1 MTNLFYHNLTAG
13 WRNILKYKVQ
23 NTVSVLCLSVG
34 IILFAVT
41 FYACNIF
48 WQNYGKRS
56 FDETYIE
63 LYSYNSKDGSEAAPY
78 TTAFADSIQQLSCV
92 KSVLYRQHMIGA
104 EIEWRTS
111 DGKLIKDTES
121 IYLISADWLREN
133 NFYST
138 ITGKKVGTLKPGT
151 VVMSENNLRER
162 GFSKDNII
170 GSLMINTQYGKVS
183 DVVISDTYIGDFG
196 GIFVVNSNKVSETL
210 TFPFPGFAVRLN
222 EGATFDDL
230 RKEVKT
236 IRPDETID
244 EIVKFPYRQLF
255 VIGLI
260 LLLGSTVL
268 MIGLSGYLKMQLQLF
283 ALRSREMALRRC
295 NGAHPRQLFWLYC
308 TEILLMALIT
318 AAVTAL
324 VAIGLQ
330 DFLMPILQKLGV
342 TRWLYINL
350 NVIYGDIA
358 VILLATFLVAIGI
371 SWLSL
376 RRMLSKP
383 LSQTVGRSF
392 AHKSAFTKT
401 MQVAQFSIAAIFMGV
416 ATLVYGTLMYEYDD
430 YGLKE
435 GSRTLKHLVAPV
447 PMLSQMYLPVMEDIL
462 QLPAVDKAACY
473 VRTGYLSQVKCPE
486 EYHVRLTG
494 FHVEDSVEMLGYS
507 SYVTN
512 PEIFSIW
519 DCKVDAEY
527 DVDAGRDSNLNRQPV
542 PIFAH
547 PDEAEKMVER
557 LGIKVTIPTET
568 VLMPD
573 SAELVHIGF
582 APRVPSELLL
592 HNFISYYVVTDSIN
606 KAEDDC
612 EYIIKPKDDDIRQ
625 LRKEIQ
631 EVQKKYF
638 QDVPGLDLC
647 TTAFDRWGKQYLI
660 YETVLQLC
668 TLLVIVALLCVILTV
683 YSSVSLET
691 RGRQKEIAIRKV
703 NGAKVKDIIRLLSRY
718 YVRTL
723 AIAFCIAILFLIAFT
738 AVVSVMVGSV
748 PDSDFFLG
756 AGAMTIVSI
765 LVITLVTALTVG
777 QKIYKVAKTN
787 AAEYLS
793 TN

>member
-34 IILFAVT
+34 IILFAIT

-48 WQNYGKRS
+48 WQHYGKRS
-56 FDETYIE
+56 FDKEYIE

-78 TTAFADSIQQLSCV
+78 TTAFADSVQHLPCV
-92 KSVLYRQHMIGA
+92 KSVMYKQYLIGA
-104 EIEWRTS
+104 EIQWRTT
-111 DGKLIKDTES
+111 DGKLIKDRES
-121 IYLISADWLREN
+121 ISLISADWLKEN

-170 GSLMINTQYGKVS
+170 GSLPINTQYGKVS
-183 DVVISDTYIGDFG
+183 DVVISDTYIGDFL
-196 GIFVVNSNKVSETL
+196 GIFVVNSNKVNETL
-210 TFPFPGFAVRLN
+210 TFPGFAVRLN

-230 RKEVKT
+230 RKEMKT

-244 EIVKFPYRQLF
+244 EVKKYPYQELF

-295 NGAHPRQLFWLYC
+295 NGAHPRQLFRLYC

-330 DFLMPILQKLGV
+330 DFLMPILQKLGM

-358 VILLATFLVAIGI
+358 VILIGTFLVAIGI
-371 SWLSL
+371 SWFSM

-416 ATLVYGTLMYEYDD
+416 ATLVYGTLMYEHDD

-435 GSRTLKHLVAPV
+435 GSRTLKHLAAPV
-447 PMLSQMYLPVMEDIL
+447 PVVSQMYPTLMEDFL

-473 VRTGYLSQVKCPE
+473 VRYDYESEVVCPD
-486 EYHVRLTG
+486 EYHVRPS
-494 FHVEDSVEMLGYS
+494 HINVKDSIEIPVYT

-512 PEIFSIW
+512 PEIFSVW

-527 DVDAGRDSNLNRQPV
+527 DVDAGRDLNLNRQPV

-547 PDEAEKMVER
+547 PDEAKKMAER
-557 LGIKVTIPTET
+557 LGIKGTIPTEA

-573 SAELVHIGF
+573 STELIYIGF
-582 APRVPSELLL
+582 APRVPSELVLNNYL
-592 HNFISYYVVTDSIN
+592 SYYLVTDNIN
-606 KAEDDC
+606 KAEEPC
-612 EYIIKPKDDDIRQ
+612 ECIIKPKNNDISQ
-625 LRKEIQ
+625 LRKEMQ

-638 QDVPGLDLC
+638 KDVPGLNIS
-647 TTAFDRWGKQYLI
+647 TTAFDRWGQTYLI
-660 YETVLQLC
+660 YETVGQLC
-668 TLLVIVALLCVILTV
+668 TLLVIVALLCIILTV

-703 NGAKVKDIIRLLSRY
+703 NGAKTKDIIRLLSRY

-723 AIAFCIAILFLIAFT
+723 LLSFAIAIFFLIAFT
-738 AVVSVMVGSV
+738 VVMSVMIGST
-748 PDSDFFLG
+748 PDWDYFLG
-756 AGAMTIVSI
+756 TGAMTIVSI
-765 LVITLVTALTVG
+765 LTISLVTALTVG
-777 QKIYKVAKTN
+777 QKIYKVSKTN

-793 TN
+793 SL